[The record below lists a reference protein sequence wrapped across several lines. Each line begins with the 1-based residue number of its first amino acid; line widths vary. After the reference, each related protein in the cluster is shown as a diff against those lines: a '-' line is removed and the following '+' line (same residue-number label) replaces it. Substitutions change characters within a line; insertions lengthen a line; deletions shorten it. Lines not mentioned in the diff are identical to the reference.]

1 MFSYC
6 LERGTKK
13 NLSPHEESNLRPSDL
28 CNSPTVE
35 SLWLNGRVSEC
46 QSEGLRFDS
55 SWGLRI
61 FSLSHARDRT
71 KNIFLKHLQLSVQ
84 DFKQI
89 ASNPERYFYNELLA
103 HPKKGVPVQ
112 RAKIIE
118 KHYFTYRL
126 RSNTQT
132 IESTSKASLSNYVRP
147 AVHQSSRL
155 SIVELVDGLFVKVV
169 FLISN

>member
-6 LERGTKK
+6 LERGTNKK

-35 SLWLNGRVSEC
+35 SLWLSGRASEC

-61 FSLSHARDRT
+61 VSLSHARDRT

-89 ASNPERYFYNELLA
+89 ASNPERYFYNELT
-103 HPKKGVPVQ
+103 KKGVPVQ

-132 IESTSKASLSNYVRP
+132 IEATSKASLSNYVRP

-155 SIVELVDGLFVKVV
+155 SVVELVDGLFVKVV

>member
-35 SLWLNGRVSEC
+35 SLWLSGRVSEC

-55 SWGLRI
+55 SRGLRI

-118 KHYFTYRL
+118 KHYLLTAYEATLR
-126 RSNTQT
+126 RSNQLLKHHFPTTFGQRFT
-132 IESTSKASLSNYVRP
+132 KA
-147 AVHQSSRL
+147 
-155 SIVELVDGLFVKVV
+155 VDCR
-169 FLISN
+169 SWS

>member
-1 MFSYC
+1 MS
-6 LERGTKK
+6 RAWDKKK
-13 NLSPHEESNLRPSDL
+13 NLSPHEESNLRSSDL

-35 SLWLNGRVSEC
+35 SLWLSGRASEC
-46 QSEGLRFDS
+46 HSEGLRFDS

-89 ASNPERYFYNELLA
+89 ASNPERYFYNELT
-103 HPKKGVPVQ
+103 KKGVPVQ

-132 IESTSKASLSNYVRP
+132 IEATSKASLSNYVRP

-155 SIVELVDGLFVKVV
+155 SIVELMDGLFVKVV

>member
-6 LERGTKK
+6 LERGTNKK

-35 SLWLNGRVSEC
+35 SLWLSGRASEC

-55 SWGLRI
+55 SWRLRI
-61 FSLSHARDRT
+61 VSLSHARDRT

-89 ASNPERYFYNELLA
+89 ASNPERYFYNELT
-103 HPKKGVPVQ
+103 KKGVPVQ

-132 IESTSKASLSNYVRP
+132 IEATSKASLSNYVRP